1 MTRINLLPWR
11 EERQKDQ
18 RQQFIFLFVLGFI
31 ATVALAMSIHLYL
44 ATELH
49 EDVKINAL
57 LQTQI
62 DTVDNTIILLSAV
75 KEEKND
81 LLARLAI
88 IHALQTNRVELVNM
102 FNNFAGVL
110 PSGIY
115 ITEIKKKGGII
126 MLKGRARS
134 NQQISILMKN
144 IDHSPSFFTPALT
157 EITDNHSDKKTKNTP
172 LDELYPLGF
181 SLEIRSEIQANTHD
195 VTQPALKSEGSSRTS
210 EYDDESK

>member
-44 ATELH
+44 AAELH

-126 MLKGRARS
+126 MLRGRARS

-144 IDHSPSFFTPALT
+144 IDQSPSFFTPALT

-195 VTQPALKSEGSSRTS
+195 VTEPALKNEGSSSTN
-210 EYDDESK
+210 EHNDESK